1 MSNTSPRISLPAE
14 AIAEFESV
22 ERSDWTDGIG
32 LEELVDWIN
41 WVADR
46 FRPDEIDESARTS
59 QEFTQ
64 RSFRHYQTLGC
75 IDKPERVGRKGVYRF
90 RQYLQ
95 ALLIRKL
102 LWERV
107 PSSQIVPLMKGR
119 SNEELKRLL
128 FEGIEIVP
136 NRTRD
141 KEPCVSRPSGHPD
154 SWTRVPLGS
163 GIELHFREGTS
174 KPGPAEIGEI
184 IENVRR
190 YLESR

>member
-1 MSNTSPRISLPAE
+1 MSTRSRQISLPEA
-14 AIAEFESV
+14 AIAQFDSV
-22 ERSDWTDGIG
+22 ENSDWSEGVG
-32 LEELVDWIN
+32 LEELVEWIN

-46 FRPDEIDESARTS
+46 FRPEEIGDSTRSS
-59 QEFTQ
+59 QEFTA

-107 PSSQIVPLMKGR
+107 PSAQIVALMDGR
-119 SNEELKRLL
+119 SNEELKQLL

-136 NRTRD
+136 GQAQALSSSPAGSTGS
-141 KEPCVSRPSGHPD
+141 E
-154 SWTRVPLGS
+154 SWTRLSLAPGMELHLRADRPALSPTEVEALLDRVREQLGS
-163 GIELHFREGTS
+163 R
-174 KPGPAEIGEI
+174 
-184 IENVRR
+184 
-190 YLESR
+190 

>member
-1 MSNTSPRISLPAE
+1 MSTNSRQISLPEA
-14 AIAEFESV
+14 AIAQFDSV
-22 ERSDWTDGIG
+22 ENSDWSEGVG

-46 FRPDEIDESARTS
+46 FRPEEIGDSTRSS
-59 QEFTQ
+59 QEFTT

-107 PSSQIVPLMKGR
+107 PSAQIVALMDGR

-128 FEGIEIVP
+128 FEGIKIVP
-136 NRTRD
+136 GQGRETESSHSPALALPESWSRIELNPGVELHLKGD
-141 KEPCVSRPSGHPD
+141 RPSLKNNEIEALLD
-154 SWTRVPLGS
+154 RIR
-163 GIELHFREGTS
+163 GILNR
-174 KPGPAEIGEI
+174 
-184 IENVRR
+184 
-190 YLESR
+190 